1 MRLVIAEDSVLL
13 REGLASLLATHG
25 FDVVGTAGNLD
36 DILELVRRQRPDVAI
51 IDIRLPPSWT
61 DEGIRA
67 AEEIRSDA
75 ALPTGVLVLS
85 QYVDPTFALRLLS
98 HGQRG
103 VGYLRKDDV
112 IASSG
117 FAETIR
123 RIGRGE
129 SVIDPTLV
137 ADLLGRRVRQDPLD
151 RLSAREREVLAL
163 IAEGR
168 SNAGIAEALTITE
181 KTVEFHVSSIF
192 SKLGLEGSAGE
203 HRRVLAVLAFLR
215 RDPGEPDL
223 PDGSR
228 A

>member
-25 FDVVGTAGNLD
+25 FAVVGTADNFDGL
-36 DILELVRRQRPDVAI
+36 IELVRRERPDVAI
-51 IDIRLPPSWT
+51 VDIRLPPTWT

-67 AEEIRSDA
+67 AEEIRTDDT
-75 ALPTGVLVLS
+75 LPTGVLVLS

-129 SVIDPTLV
+129 SVIDPSLV
-137 ADLLGRRVRQDPLD
+137 AGLLGRHVREDPLD

-168 SNAGIAEALTITE
+168 SNAGIADALTITE

-215 RDPGEPDL
+215 AEPGDP
-223 PDGSR
+223 

>member
-13 REGLASLLATHG
+13 REGLATLLATHG
-25 FDVVGTAGNLD
+25 FEVVGTAEDLD
-36 DILELVRRQRPDVAI
+36 GLLELVRRERPDVAI
-51 IDIRLPPSWT
+51 VDIRLPPTWT

-67 AEEIRSDA
+67 AEAIRTDV
-75 ALPTGVLVLS
+75 ALPTSVLVLS

-137 ADLLGRRVRQDPLD
+137 AGLLGRRVRDDPLD

-168 SNAGIAEALTITE
+168 SNAGIADALTIAE

-192 SKLGLEGSAGE
+192 SKLDLEGSAGE

-215 RDPGEPDL
+215 AEPVDPV
-223 PDGSR
+223 
-228 A
+228 

>member
-1 MRLVIAEDSVLL
+1 MRLVIADDSVLL
-13 REGLASLLATHG
+13 REGLASLMATHG
-25 FDVVGTAGNLD
+25 FDVVGTAESVDGL
-36 DILELVRRQRPDVAI
+36 LELVRRERPDVAI
-51 IDIRLPPSWT
+51 VDIRLPPSWT

-67 AEEIRSDA
+67 AEEIRTDST
-75 ALPTGVLVLS
+75 LPTSVLVLS

-98 HGQRG
+98 HGERG

-117 FAETIR
+117 LAETIR

-137 ADLLGRRVRQDPLD
+137 AGLLGRRLRDDPLD
-151 RLSAREREVLAL
+151 GLSAREREVLAL

-168 SNAGIAEALTITE
+168 SNAGVADALTISE

-192 SKLGLEGSAGE
+192 SKLGLEGSAGD

-215 RDPGEPDL
+215 AGPGSP
-223 PDGSR
+223 P
-228 A
+228 

>member
-1 MRLVIAEDSVLL
+1 MRLVIAEDSVLF

-25 FDVVGTAGNLD
+25 FDVVGTADSLD
-36 DILELVRRQRPDVAI
+36 GLLEVVRRERPDVAI
-51 IDIRLPPSWT
+51 VDIRLPPSWT

-67 AEEIRSDA
+67 AEEIRSDVT
-75 ALPTGVLVLS
+75 LPTGVLVLS
-85 QYVDPTFALRLLS
+85 QYVDATFALRLLS

-123 RIGRGE
+123 RVGRGE

-137 ADLLGRRVRQDPLD
+137 AGLLGRRVRDDPLD

-168 SNAGIAEALTITE
+168 SNAGIADALTITE

-215 RDPGEPDL
+215 AEPADPV
-223 PDGSR
+223 
-228 A
+228 

>member
-13 REGLASLLATHG
+13 REGLASLLANHG
-25 FDVVGTAGNLD
+25 FDVVGTAESFDGL
-36 DILELVRRQRPDVAI
+36 LELVRRERPDVAI
-51 IDIRLPPSWT
+51 VDIRLPPSWT

-67 AEEIRSDA
+67 AEEIRTDVT
-75 ALPTGVLVLS
+75 LPTGVLVLS

-137 ADLLGRRVRQDPLD
+137 AGLLGRRVRDDPLD

-168 SNAGIAEALTITE
+168 SNAGIADALTITE

-215 RDPGEPDL
+215 AEPGDP
-223 PDGSR
+223 

>member
-1 MRLVIAEDSVLL
+1 MRLVIAEDSILL

-25 FDVVGTAGNLD
+25 FDVVGTAENLD
-36 DILELVRRQRPDVAI
+36 DLLELVRRERPDVAI
-51 IDIRLPPSWT
+51 VDIRLPPSWT

-67 AEEIRSDA
+67 AEEIRTDP
-75 ALPTGVLVLS
+75 ALPTSVLVLS

-137 ADLLGRRVRQDPLD
+137 AGLLGRRVRVDPLD

-168 SNAGIAEALTITE
+168 SNAGIADALTITE

-215 RDPGEPDL
+215 AEQGDP
-223 PDGSR
+223 

>member
-1 MRLVIAEDSVLL
+1 MRLVIAEDSVLF

-25 FDVVGTAGNLD
+25 FDVVGTADSLD
-36 DILELVRRQRPDVAI
+36 GLLELVRRERPDVAI
-51 IDIRLPPSWT
+51 VDIRLPPSWT

-67 AEEIRSDA
+67 AEEIRSDVT
-75 ALPTGVLVLS
+75 LSTGVLVLS

-123 RIGRGE
+123 RVGRGE

-137 ADLLGRRVRQDPLD
+137 AGLLGRRVRDDPLD

-168 SNAGIAEALTITE
+168 SNAGIADALTITE

-215 RDPGEPDL
+215 AEPADPV
-223 PDGSR
+223 
-228 A
+228 

>member
-1 MRLVIAEDSVLL
+1 MRVVIAEDSVLL
-13 REGLASLLATHG
+13 REGLASLLANHG
-25 FDVVGTAGNLD
+25 FDVVGTAESFDGL
-36 DILELVRRQRPDVAI
+36 LELVRRERPDVAI
-51 IDIRLPPSWT
+51 VDIRLPPSWT

-67 AEEIRSDA
+67 AEEIRGDVT
-75 ALPTGVLVLS
+75 LPTGVLVLS
-85 QYVDPTFALRLLS
+85 QYVDATFALRLLS

-117 FAETIR
+117 LAETIR

-137 ADLLGRRVRQDPLD
+137 AGLLGRKVRDDPLD

-168 SNAGIAEALTITE
+168 SNAGIADHLTIAE

-192 SKLGLEGSAGE
+192 SKLDLEASVGE

-215 RDPGEPDL
+215 AGPGET
-223 PDGSR
+223 R
-228 A
+228 

>member
-25 FDVVGTAGNLD
+25 FEVVGTAEDLGGL
-36 DILELVRRQRPDVAI
+36 LELVRRERPDVAI
-51 IDIRLPPSWT
+51 VDIRLPPSWT

-67 AEEIRSDA
+67 AEEIRTDVT
-75 ALPTGVLVLS
+75 LPTGVLVLS
-85 QYVDPTFALRLLS
+85 QYVDPAFALRLLS

-112 IASSG
+112 IASSE
-117 FAETIR
+117 FAETVR

-137 ADLLGRRVRQDPLD
+137 AGLLGRRVRDDPLD

-168 SNAGIAEALTITE
+168 SNAGIADALTIAE

-192 SKLGLEGSAGE
+192 SKLNLEGSAGE

-215 RDPGEPDL
+215 ADPGHP
-223 PDGSR
+223 

>member
-1 MRLVIAEDSVLL
+1 VRLVIAEDSVLL
-13 REGLASLLATHG
+13 REGLASLLTTHG
-25 FDVVGTAGNLD
+25 FDIVGTADNLD
-36 DILELVRRQRPDVAI
+36 DVLELVRRERPDVAI
-51 IDIRLPPSWT
+51 VDIRLPPTWT

-67 AEEIRSDA
+67 AEEIRTDA
-75 ALPTGVLVLS
+75 TLPTGVLVLS

-98 HGQRG
+98 HGRRG

-123 RIGRGE
+123 RIGQGE

-137 ADLLGRRVRQDPLD
+137 AGLLGRRVREDPLD

-192 SKLGLEGSAGE
+192 SKLGLEGSVGE

-215 RDPGEPDL
+215 VEPGDAEQT
-223 PDGSR
+223 
-228 A
+228 